1 MGLNGA
7 IALLVIGGI
16 IGMVIPRIPAL
27 FFSRFPHLE
36 RDLPPHP
43 DPLPVDVPLIQRMLL
58 MRRLHNMGW
67 VLVLL
72 PLLLA
77 WLVLDVS
84 LQPFALGL
92 LVGSGWWIL
101 SRIVP
106 ADFDPVKRRPL
117 PMALIKRVNEYR
129 KPEQPCCEE
138 CAPQFEVRAI
148 RCAACGKVL
157 LSATRPD
164 LGRVRCDGTILG
176 LIRCLILDGSSPFEI
191 GADEN

>member
-1 MGLNGA
+1 MGLNGD

-27 FFSRFPHLE
+27 FFCRFTHLE
-36 RDLPPHP
+36 RDLTPHP
-43 DPLPVDVPLIQRMLL
+43 DPLPVDVSLIQRMLL

-67 VLVLL
+67 VLVML
-72 PLLLA
+72 PILLA

-84 LQPFALGL
+84 PEPFALGL
-92 LVGSGWWIL
+92 LVGSGWWVL

-106 ADFDPVKRRPL
+106 TDFEPVKRRPIS
-117 PMALIKRVNEYR
+117 MALIRCVNELR
-129 KPEQPCCEE
+129 KPEQPCCEG

-157 LSATRPD
+157 LSAPRPD

-176 LIRCLILDGSSPFEI
+176 LFRCLILDGSSPFEA